1 MTLLSQ
7 LARALNGVCNFKT
20 EEENHRIIFTMTD
33 NDVKHYVLVTCNE
46 AGQVIALMMKYIKK
60 TPKLRREEMCVF
72 MNEVN
77 KNLMLGGFEMDV
89 DDGEC
94 QYRHSVDVESLE
106 LNPAFWVSLVKLHVS
121 TGYKY
126 WPGILAVE
134 NGVDCRTALS
144 RVN

>member
-7 LARALNGVCNFKT
+7 LARALNGVYNFKI
-20 EEENHRIIFTMTD
+20 EQENHRIVFTMTD

-60 TPKLRREEMCVF
+60 TPQLHREEMCVF

-77 KNLMLGGFEMDV
+77 KSLMLGGFEMDV
-89 DDGEC
+89 EDGEC
-94 QYRHSVDVESLE
+94 QYRHSVDVESLD
-106 LNPAFWVSLVKLHVS
+106 LKPAFWVSLVKIHVL
-121 TGYKY
+121 TGCKY
-126 WPGILAVE
+126 WPGILAVQ
-134 NGVDCRTALS
+134 NGLNCRTAQS